1 MTENAAYIEADISE
15 IHECSRDE
23 LTIKFEKLYRQP
35 PPRKMGRELMAR
47 AVAHQIQLRVSPNSQ
62 SALDRKLA
70 TYARQ
75 LREAGQI
82 KIAPSSAMKPGSRLI
97 REWQGELHEVSVRD
111 DGFVYRDREYRSL
124 SAIARDITGT
134 RWSGPAFFGL
144 KETATRARATNG
156 A

>member
-1 MTENAAYIEADISE
+1 MSLDVANSTSAIFEFHDF
-15 IHECSRDE
+15 SRND
-23 LTIKFEKLYRQP
+23 LVTAFEKFYGQSP
-35 PPRKMGRELMAR
+35 SRKMGRELMAR
-47 AVAHQIQLRVSPNSQ
+47 AVAHQIQLRASTSSQ
-62 SALDRKLA
+62 SSLDRKLA

-75 LREAGQI
+75 LREIGQI

-97 REWQGELHEVSVRD
+97 REWQGKLHEVLVRD
-111 DGFVYRDREYRSL
+111 NGFVYRDREYRSL

-144 KETATRARATNG
+144 KETAARTGVAHG

>member
-1 MTENAAYIEADISE
+1 MTEQAAHVEADISE
-15 IHECSRDE
+15 FHDCSRDE
-23 LTIKFEKLYRQP
+23 LTIEFQKLYRQP
-35 PPRKMGRELMAR
+35 PPHKMGRELMAR
-47 AVAHQIQLRVSPNSQ
+47 AVAHQIQLRVSTNSQ
-62 SALDRKLA
+62 ITLDRKLT

-75 LREAGQI
+75 LRDVGQI

-97 REWQGELHEVSVRD
+97 REWQGKFHEVSVRD

-144 KETATRARATNG
+144 KETATRASATHG

>member
-1 MTENAAYIEADISE
+1 MTEQAAHVEVE
-15 IHECSRDE
+15 IAGLHDRTRNE
-23 LTIKFEKLYRQP
+23 LVVEFEKLYRQL

-47 AVAHQIQLRVSPNSQ
+47 AVAHQIQLRASTSPQ
-62 SALDRKLA
+62 SNPDRKLA

-75 LREAGQI
+75 LREVGQI
-82 KIAPSSAMKPGSRLI
+82 KIAPSPAMKPGSRLI
-97 REWQGELHEVSVRD
+97 REWHGKLHEVSVHG
-111 DGFVYRDREYRSL
+111 DGFVYQEREYRSL

-144 KETATRARATNG
+144 KETATRAGATHG

>member
-1 MTENAAYIEADISE
+1 MRSDVANSVSE
-15 IHECSRDE
+15 IFEFHGSPRNE
-23 LTIKFEKLYRQP
+23 LVIEFEKLYRQP

-47 AVAHQIQLRVSPNSQ
+47 AVAHQIQLRASPRSL
-62 SALDRKLA
+62 SKLDRKLV

-82 KIAPSSAMKPGSRLI
+82 RIAPSSAMKPGSRLI
-97 REWQGELHEVSVRD
+97 REWQGKLHEVSVRGG
-111 DGFVYRDREYRSL
+111 GFVYRDREYRSL

-144 KETATRARATNG
+144 KETVTRTGATHG